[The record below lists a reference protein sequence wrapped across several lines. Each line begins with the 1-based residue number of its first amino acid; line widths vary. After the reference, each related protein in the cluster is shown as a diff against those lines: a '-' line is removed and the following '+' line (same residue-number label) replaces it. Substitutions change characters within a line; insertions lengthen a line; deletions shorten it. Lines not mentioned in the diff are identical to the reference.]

1 MALRSSDVTEIIKEQ
16 LRRYEASVAAADV
29 GTVVEIGDGIA
40 RIYGLA
46 GCMASELLDFGHDVF
61 GLAFNLEED
70 TVSAIILGEY
80 QEIKEGDE
88 VRTTGRIIET
98 PAGDELV
105 GRVVNPLGMPLDGK
119 GQIGTKK
126 TRR

>member
-46 GCMASELLDFGHDVF
+46 GCLASELLDFGHDVF

-70 TVSAIILGEY
+70 TVSAIILGNYEA
-80 QEIKEGDE
+80 IKEGDQ
-88 VRTTGRIIET
+88 VKTTGRIVEV
-98 PAGDELV
+98 PVGDALI
-105 GRVVNPLGMPLDGK
+105 GRVVDPLGRPLDGK
-119 GQIGTKK
+119 GEIR
-126 TRR
+126 TR